1 MVWPHGKLGTAM
13 RCMASIRLLHAWIVV
28 RGNTCMGESM
38 PTTLQA
44 PHSVIGDYCAYLRVT
59 HISTEQV
66 RNASTGSRISIMAIL
81 QGLQKLSGFGE
92 RGG

>member
-1 MVWPHGKLGTAM
+1 MAAWEIGNCHAVHGVNKIAACLDSGGN
-13 RCMASIRLLHAWIVV
+13 AS
-28 RGNTCMGESM
+28 MGESM